1 MSSIGID
8 RRTGLPIAGL
18 AHVVQCLDVIFTAR
32 MGDMVMLEWFGSGLP
47 ELLGRRATPRNLSLY
62 RTMIAVA
69 VNTWEPRLDV
79 VAVRAAGNT
88 DPDVTI
94 GRLRYQLLCYYRP
107 NALQGDLT
115 PDGGVRTI
123 TVVAANDNSRFIV
136 ESIGSVAA

>member
-8 RRTGLPIAGL
+8 RITGLPIAGL
-18 AHVVQCLDVIFTAR
+18 AHVVQCLDVVFTAR

-47 ELLGRRATPRNLSLY
+47 ELLGRRATPRNLALY

-79 VAVRAAGNT
+79 VAVRATGNT
-88 DPDVTI
+88 DADVTI
-94 GRLRYQLLCYYRP
+94 GHLRFQLLCYYRP

-115 PDGGVRTI
+115 PDGGVRSLIMTRANGGI
-123 TVVAANDNSRFIV
+123 RFTLDFAA
-136 ESIGSVAA
+136 AA